1 METVNPQF
9 PLYIPSK
16 SRAESALTPR
26 YLDKMNVPYR
36 LVVEEQQYDDYLK
49 YFPAEKLLILDKKYQ
64 DEYDTCDDLG
74 DTKSKGPGPARNF
87 IWEHSIAEGHDWHWV
102 MDDNIE
108 MFLRLHNNQRIP
120 VADGMIFK
128 AMEDFTLRYKNVGM
142 SGPQY
147 FMFAP
152 SRSKL
157 PPFTVGTR
165 IYSCNF
171 IRNDLPYRWRGRYN
185 EDTDLSLVML
195 KNGWNTIQF
204 NAFLQLKV
212 RTQTLGG
219 GNTEAFYAEEG
230 TLPKSQMLVD
240 LHPDVAKL
248 TWKFSRWHH
257 HVDYSRFK
265 DMPLIKRDDY
275 VAPEKNPYKL
285 KLVERKSARPPRN
298 PASVAVNKPAAPKV
312 VEKSVDS
319 EPFTKAYLDNLKQ
332 FGELGSPI
340 YPIYVPS
347 KGRAATI
354 QTTDALKGLN
364 FFVVV
369 EPQDYD
375 DYKLIFSPDNLLV
388 MPENDKGIAYVRNF
402 CKEHAASNGH
412 KYHWQVDDNIKSFAL
427 RQNDKNVKC
436 KAADAFAIIE
446 KTVEQ
451 FDGIGAAGMKHQ
463 AFAFAERN
471 DIGYNRQVYTCMLL
485 STEPK
490 AKFRDGLIEDADY
503 NLQILFDG
511 YSVVLFNRVVM
522 NKTTSMVLKGGNT
535 EISHAN
541 GGREKRAIAT
551 QKQWPEV
558 FRLKD
563 SKDGPRLAPSRI
575 WSTFQQRP
583 IPKEDN

>member
-1 METVNPQF
+1 MG
-9 PLYIPSK
+9 
-16 SRAESALTPR
+16 
-26 YLDKMNVPYR
+26 VPYR

-49 YFPAEKLLILDKKYQ
+49 FFPAEKLLILDKSYQ
-64 DEYDTCDDLG
+64 DNYDTCDDLG

-212 RTQTLGG
+212 KTQTLGG

-230 TLPKSQMLVD
+230 TLPKSKMLVD
-240 LHPDVAKL
+240 MHPDVAKL

-275 VAPEKNPYKL
+275 VTPVNNPYKL

-298 PASVAVNKPAAPKV
+298 TDITAVNKPRVNKV
-312 VEKSVDS
+312 LKPVQDDAFVD
-319 EPFTKAYLDNLKQ
+319 AYRNNLENLAK
-332 FGELGSPI
+332 LPDPT

-347 KGRAATI
+347 KGRAKTI
-354 QTTDALKGLN
+354 QTTAALDQSWLKY
-364 FFVVV
+364 FVVV
-369 EPQDYD
+369 EPQDYEE
-375 DYKLIFSPDNLLV
+375 YVHYFAESQLLV

-402 CKEHAASNGH
+402 CKNHARETGN
-412 KYHWQVDDNIKSFAL
+412 KYHWQLDDNIKSFAI
-427 RQNDKNVKC
+427 RRDDKNVGC
-436 KAADAFAIIE
+436 KASDAIKLIE
-446 KTVEQ
+446 STVNQ
-451 FDGIGAAGMKHQ
+451 FDNVAAAGMKHQ

-471 DIGYNRQVYTCMLL
+471 DIGFNRQVYTAMLL
-485 STEPK
+485 ATEPE
-490 AKFRDGLIEDADY
+490 AEFRDGLIEDADY
-503 NLQILFDG
+503 NLQLLFAG
-511 YSVVLFNRVVM
+511 YAVTLFNRVVM
-522 NKTTSMVLKGGNT
+522 NKTTSMKLSGGNT

-558 FRLKD
+558 FSLKD

-575 WSTFQQRP
+575 WSSFAQRP
-583 IPKEDN
+583 ILKVDN

>member
-1 METVNPQF
+1 MANNNPQF

-16 SRAESALTPR
+16 SRAETALTPR

-49 YFPAEKLLILDKKYQ
+49 FFPAEKLLILDKRYQ

-87 IWEHSIAEGHDWHWV
+87 IWEHSISEGYDWHWV

-171 IRNDLPYRWRGRYN
+171 IRNDLPFRWRGRYN

-230 TLPKSQMLVD
+230 TMPKSKMLVD
-240 LHPDVAKL
+240 MHPDVAKL
-248 TWKFSRWHH
+248 TWKFKRWHH

-285 KLVERKSARPPRN
+285 KLVERQSARPPRKQ
-298 PASVAVNKPAAPKV
+298 ATVAVNKPATPKLPKSGKPEIV
-312 VEKSVDS
+312 DGVYQEKL
-319 EPFTKAYLDNLKQ
+319 EQ
-332 FGELGSPI
+332 FGNLGKPK

-347 KGRAATI
+347 KGRADTI
-354 QTTDALKGLN
+354 QTTACLKGLD

-369 EPQDYD
+369 EPQDAD
-375 DYKLIFSPDNLLV
+375 DYKLMFRPEQILV

-402 CKEHAASNGH
+402 CKDHAKENGH
-412 KYHWQVDDNIKSFAL
+412 TYHWQIDDNIKSFAL
-427 RQNDKNVKC
+427 RQDDKNVKC
-436 KAADAFAIIE
+436 NAGDALAIIE
-446 KTVEQ
+446 ATVDE

-485 STEPK
+485 STEPP
-490 AKFRDGLIEDADY
+490 ARFRDGLIEDADY

-511 YSVVLFNRVVM
+511 YSVLLFNRVVM

-551 QKQWPEV
+551 QAQWPDV
-558 FRLKD
+558 FSLKE

-583 IPKEDN
+583 TRKVDN